1 MPSWTRS
8 MSQLPLSRSW
18 TRRVVT
24 ASPREPL
31 SAVVDRMMERS
42 LHHVPV
48 VDSGVP
54 VSVLARHDLLG
65 SWPADPDGSTES
77 VPASK

>member
-1 MPSWTRS
+1 VERPDAFLDALYAATPVAEVM
-8 MSQLPLSRSW
+8 

-31 SAVVDRMMERS
+31 SAVVDGMMQRS

-54 VSVLARHDLLG
+54 VGVLARHDLLRFLARR
-65 SWPADPDGSTES
+65 S
-77 VPASK
+77 